1 MPAGV
6 RRLRNRAFV
15 MLGGDRMCWH
25 RPCLNRVALIFP
37 GRRRRGCSKE
47 KLVIPNPASDASAV
61 GLHDPVHNL
70 MVQIELHTK
79 ERGKENHMFK
89 RVGMLFLVFVL
100 GTVGAFAQQETGQIS
115 GKVVDPN
122 GAAVAKAAVTVKSVG
137 TSAQRDTTTDDSGNY
152 ILTNLQPGLYDV
164 TVKSSGFA

>member
-1 MPAGV
+1 M
-6 RRLRNRAFV
+6 RL
-15 MLGGDRMCWH
+15 
-25 RPCLNRVALIFP
+25 
-37 GRRRRGCSKE
+37 SEE
-47 KLVIPNPASDASAV
+47 KLVILNPASDAGAV
-61 GLHDPVHNL
+61 GLHDRVHNL

-79 ERGKENHMFK
+79 ERGKGNHMFK

-100 GTVGAFAQQETGQIS
+100 GTRGAFAQQETGQIS

-122 GAAVAKAAVTVKSVG
+122 GAAVTKAAVTVKSVG

-164 TVKSSGFA
+164 TVKSSGFADHTQKAEITVGRGAWVCADARAAWHVKKTDR

>member
-1 MPAGV
+1 
-6 RRLRNRAFV
+6 
-15 MLGGDRMCWH
+15 
-25 RPCLNRVALIFP
+25 
-37 GRRRRGCSKE
+37 
-47 KLVIPNPASDASAV
+47 
-61 GLHDPVHNL
+61 
-70 MVQIELHTK
+70 
-79 ERGKENHMFK
+79 MFK

-164 TVKSSGFA
+164 TVKSSGFADRTQQAQVTVGGKLSLDITLSLAKAALRSTPSVRSCRPSLTTNKYASCRP